1 MLKKSLLITFFLVIV
16 ISIIAQ
22 ENVTSSLKYF
32 KDIITTRSQII
43 ETDFSDIKITIIDE
57 TASILVEYRNNVI
70 REFNLQKDGN
80 ITAEKIVSFFLN
92 LEENLLIEKKLKS
105 FNTDDISEIKVI
117 SALYEYPFIDK
128 KGNYFV
134 YISDKGT
141 GNRNPFI
148 LDLNKLHEKQIII
161 PETGD
166 YFPVLS
172 NGFLYLLMA
181 VEDGFS
187 LVSYDLETNNWT
199 ELKRGRINC
208 LRSYSQNIFYSENNV
223 IYKIDSK
230 GNILASYEFKNP
242 IQSFDINENF
252 IVLSALEGIQYDLF
266 SYNIKENKLI
276 RATNTDFHEL
286 DVIFKDENT
295 FVFSSNKMGY
305 YGIFEQTLGFANYR
319 LIYSKYTSDLFYPY
333 YSEYY
338 KKIICSVYEAGKEPY
353 LLIIQH

>member
-148 LDLNKLHEKQIII
+148 LDLNKLH
-161 PETGD
+161 
-166 YFPVLS
+166 S
-172 NGFLYLLMA
+172 RN
-181 VEDGFS
+181 
-187 LVSYDLETNNWT
+187 
-199 ELKRGRINC
+199 R
-208 LRSYSQNIFYSENNV
+208 
-223 IYKIDSK
+223 
-230 GNILASYEFKNP
+230 
-242 IQSFDINENF
+242 
-252 IVLSALEGIQYDLF
+252 
-266 SYNIKENKLI
+266 
-276 RATNTDFHEL
+276 
-286 DVIFKDENT
+286 
-295 FVFSSNKMGY
+295 
-305 YGIFEQTLGFANYR
+305 
-319 LIYSKYTSDLFYPY
+319 
-333 YSEYY
+333 
-338 KKIICSVYEAGKEPY
+338 
-353 LLIIQH
+353 